1 MPGVTQQAQ
10 NAIERHFSRR
20 LQVDMV
26 GEGVLVGAFAGVIIT
41 CYRMGLSTAE
51 GLLRGLI
58 PTLGASPALAAGW
71 LLALGCA
78 AVAIARLMQWEPD
91 TRGSGIPQVD
101 AEVMGRLDMCWPR
114 VIGVKL
120 IEGIVCTV
128 SGLSLGRE
136 GPSVQL
142 GGMAGKGVSRLF
154 KKERGEE
161 HVLVT
166 CGAAAGMAAAFHA
179 PLAGVLFALEE
190 IHREFNAP
198 LVISAMASTAAAD
211 FVSSRVLGVQPV
223 LHFDTVGTLPHA
235 DYGFVLLMG
244 VACGVLGALHNR
256 GMFLVQERL
265 YAPLRERIGDGVL
278 LVPFLTA
285 GVVALAAP
293 QLLCGGDAILM
304 YLEGH
309 RQLSVAMVATL
320 LVGKYLFTALC
331 FGSGAPGGTLLPLVI
346 MGSLV
351 GALFGIGATNA
362 ADVPMA
368 YLNNFILL
376 GVAGMFA
383 GSVRAPVTAVVL
395 CFELCGS
402 LEGLLSA
409 TAVSLLAFVTA
420 NLLKVEP
427 FYEHLLDALLEGLP
441 APVGVR
447 EEEVQGSK
455 VLHTHVVG
463 VGSMAEGHTVAEI
476 PWPRNMLIVTIDRAG
491 QRVIPRGTTTLQALD
506 ELLVIMDADLEADTE
521 LLMHGIC
528 GGRAKNPSLAGKSGS
543 ESAV

>member
-71 LLALGCA
+71 LLALGFA

-309 RQLSVAMVATL
+309 RQLSVAMVASL

-441 APVGVR
+441 APEGVR

>member
-309 RQLSVAMVATL
+309 RQLSVAMVASL
-320 LVGKYLFTALC
+320 LVGKYLFTAIC

-441 APVGVR
+441 APEGVR